1 VLSFNRLRNRLR
13 KRLNDQSDIQENH
26 MPRPRI
32 KDVANHSGVSTA
44 TVSHVINNTRFVEEA
59 TKARVNQA
67 IKELG
72 YRPSAVARGLAT
84 QQTHT
89 IGILI
94 SEQSNI
100 FFGEIIRGIEEVFL
114 PENYGLMV
122 CSTAEILE
130 REAHYLDLLL
140 SQRVDGIIAAATSQH
155 WRAISEAEKLHTP
168 IVFVDRA
175 FEELE
180 GCFVGTKN
188 KEGAYLGV
196 KHLIANGH
204 QKIGI
209 LSGFDRLSTM
219 RERFNGYTLAL
230 EEAGIQVNQDW
241 VSPSALSVEGGR
253 EALRKLMSLPD
264 RPTAIFSNNN
274 LVTLGALLEI
284 KEMCLRCPEDVAFVG
299 FDDHPWAA
307 VSEPPLTVVK
317 QPAQQIGE
325 IAARMLLSL
334 IKEEPIEEC
343 QVLLDCELVVRESS
357 VARNDCA

>member
-1 VLSFNRLRNRLR
+1 MS
-13 KRLNDQSDIQENH
+13 
-26 MPRPRI
+26 RPTMQ
-32 KDVANHSGVSTA
+32 DVAERAKVSKA
-44 TVSHVINNTRFVEEA
+44 TVSHVINNTRFVEES
-59 TKARVNQA
+59 TRERVNQA

-72 YRPSAVARGLAT
+72 FRPSAVARGLAT

-100 FFGEIIRGIEEVFL
+100 FFSEIIEGIEEVFL

-140 SQRVDGIIAAATSQH
+140 SQRVDGIIAAATSQY
-155 WRAISEAEKLHTP
+155 WRAIFEAEKLHTP

-180 GCFVGTKN
+180 GCFVGTNN
-188 KEGAYLGV
+188 KEGAYQGI

-204 QKIGI
+204 HKIGI

-219 RERFNGYTLAL
+219 RERFDGYLQAL
-230 EEAGIQVNQDW
+230 EEASILVNQDW
-241 VSPSALSVEGGR
+241 IIPSELSVAAGR
-253 EALRKLMSLPD
+253 EAFRKLMSLEDQPS
-264 RPTAIFSNNN
+264 AVFSNNN
-274 LVTLGALLEI
+274 LVSLGALIEM
-284 KEMCLRCPEDVAFVG
+284 KELCLRCPDDVALVG

-307 VSEPPLTVVK
+307 VSDPPLTVIK
-317 QPAQQIGE
+317 QPSHQIGK
-325 IAARMLLSL
+325 IAANMLLSL
-334 IKEEPIEEC
+334 IREEPIAKC
-343 QVLLDCELVVRESS
+343 KVLLDCELIVRESS
-357 VARNDCA
+357 VARSDCP